1 MGTPDHLACLLR
13 NLYAGQEATFRTRY
27 GTTDWV
33 QTGKGV
39 RQGCFCHLAYLTYMQ
54 STSCKMPGWM
64 KHKLESRLPGEIST
78 TSDMQLTPTLMAQS
92 EEELKS
98 HLMRVKEERE
108 KAGLKLSIPKLR
120 SW

>member
-1 MGTPDHLACLLR
+1 MQVKKQQLELDME
-13 NLYAGQEATFRTRY
+13 Q
-27 GTTDWV
+27 
-33 QTGKGV
+33 QTGSKLGKGYIKAV
-39 RQGCFCHLAYLTYMQ
+39 YCHPAYLTYMQ

-92 EEELKS
+92 EEEIKS